1 MIYPDNFESKIKFD
15 RIRQLIKSHC
25 QSEMGKELTEKM
37 QFSDQADYIRR
48 QQEETGEFMRILQE
62 EEFPGNTYADARPFL
77 NKIRIEALSLI
88 LPCLETM
95 ASRRCST

>member
-37 QFSDQADYIRR
+37 QF
-48 QQEETGEFMRILQE
+48 
-62 EEFPGNTYADARPFL
+62 
-77 NKIRIEALSLI
+77 
-88 LPCLETM
+88 
-95 ASRRCST
+95 